1 MLSGIAATNGSLIVE
16 FANQLRDEG
25 KDFDT
30 ALKQAALARLR
41 PILMTGLTTAAGAV
55 PLIITSGAG
64 AETRIAIGV
73 VILFGS
79 LAAVTVALIVVPT
92 AYTLLARRTGSPG
105 DVTRRLEEELA
116 EPAPAPHPAE

>member
-1 MLSGIAATNGSLIVE
+1 MLIGIAAKNGILIVE

-41 PILMTGLTTAAGAV
+41 PILMTGLTTAAGSV

-64 AETRIAIGV
+64 AETRIAIGA

-79 LAAVTVALIVVPT
+79 LAAVAVALIVVPT

-105 DVTRRLEEELA
+105 DITRRLEEELA
-116 EPAPAPHPAE
+116 EPASAPHPAE